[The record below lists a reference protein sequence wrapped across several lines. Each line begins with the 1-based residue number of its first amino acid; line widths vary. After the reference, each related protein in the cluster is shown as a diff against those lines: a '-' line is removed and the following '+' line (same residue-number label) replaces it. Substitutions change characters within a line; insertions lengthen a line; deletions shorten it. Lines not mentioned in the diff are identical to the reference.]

1 MTKKVK
7 PKITGNKAMH
17 SKLMN
22 QKISKIKL
30 NKINNK
36 KRLKA
41 IIKKANEDEK
51 LK

>member
-7 PKITGNKAMH
+7 PKKTGNKAKY

-30 NKINNK
+30 KKINNK
-36 KRLKA
+36 ERLKA
-41 IIKKANEDEK
+41 IIKRQMKTKN
-51 LK
+51 